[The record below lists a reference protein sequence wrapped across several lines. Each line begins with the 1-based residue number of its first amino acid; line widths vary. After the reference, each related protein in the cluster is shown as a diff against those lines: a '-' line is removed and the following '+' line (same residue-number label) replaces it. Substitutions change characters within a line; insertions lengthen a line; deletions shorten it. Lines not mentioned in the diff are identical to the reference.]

1 MKFIKFKFSNLKKKL
16 HNFIQIEYPSV
27 PTNLTLVGNLNR
39 DALTLENLNISS
51 MNISDLY
58 ERNMT

>member
-58 ERNMT
+58 ERNTT